1 MVRIGYYH
9 DLGFSIGGGTT
20 FLRLWRAANAATA
33 SFSAVVLAASWR
45 NVGGGM
51 PNRKCMDSTIDW
63 EKTRCNS
70 TEAPVS
76 VPVAEWL
83 DILKGGQMVI
93 SAFVVACVALMPG
106 VLWSR
111 EWLC

>member
-1 MVRIGYYH
+1 MLLMPRLRHFQPWCWQPRRGM
-9 DLGFSIGGGTT
+9 LGVGCRTE
-20 FLRLWRAANAATA
+20 
-33 SFSAVVLAASWR
+33 SAWTVPLT
-45 NVGGGM
+45 G
-51 PNRKCMDSTIDW
+51 RKL
-63 EKTRCNS
+63 RCNS

-76 VPVAEWL
+76 VPVTEWL